1 MFKIRSLNKDNNRLG
16 FLKGTEVLKLKL
28 ISEKVSVSPRCSFC
42 ESEDVSRMASF
53 GTAQLVSQ
61 YYCNNC
67 RSVFEFIRWQKA
79 D

>member
-1 MFKIRSLNKDNNRLG
+1 M
-16 FLKGTEVLKLKL
+16 
-28 ISEKVSVSPRCSFC
+28 SVSPRCSFC